1 MAEGNDMAAKEAN
14 KVAGNQE
21 GKQMLSMRRKWEDH
35 PEVTRE
41 VIIEAQKGVRP
52 QEKTVWKQ
60 RGATENEGLWR
71 GPDSRPVLPPE
82 IRTGVIEEAHGL
94 GQVGTAQKERDLC
107 HWWHPFLRDMI
118 KLHMQKC
125 PICNQYNPKPTVRQE
140 MGAFPLLS

>member
-1 MAEGNDMAAKEAN
+1 MAAKEAN

-60 RGATENEGLWR
+60 RGATE
-71 GPDSRPVLPPE
+71 
-82 IRTGVIEEAHGL
+82 
-94 GQVGTAQKERDLC
+94 
-107 HWWHPFLRDMI
+107 
-118 KLHMQKC
+118 
-125 PICNQYNPKPTVRQE
+125 
-140 MGAFPLLS
+140 